1 MAMIPSSVEQ
11 VEGLLDQLAS
21 DVAAGFTS
29 WDKVAFVGVRS
40 GGELL
45 ARQVV
50 KRLKNQTGA
59 NISLGLLDIS
69 FYRDDLAKRLFSPE
83 VKATEIDFDIDAKTI
98 ILVDDVL
105 NTGRTVRAAID
116 HLMDLGRPKRIMLLV
131 LFDRGG
137 RELPFQADFVG
148 AQIDL
153 PDDKRVK
160 LKPVNETFEVVI
172 KEARP

>member
-1 MAMIPSSVEQ
+1 MANIPQSEAQ
-11 VEGLLDQLAS
+11 IEALLEELVAS
-21 DVAAGFTS
+21 LGQSFDT

-45 ARQVV
+45 ARQLV
-50 KRLKNQTGA
+50 KRLGKRSGA
-59 NISLGLLDIS
+59 NIPLGLLDIS
-69 FYRDDLAKRLFSPE
+69 FYRDDLSKRLFSPE
-83 VKATEIDFDIDAKTI
+83 VKNTEIDFAIDDQTI

-148 AQIDL
+148 ARIDL

>member
-1 MAMIPSSVEQ
+1 MANIPSSVEQ
-11 VEGLLDQLAS
+11 VEQLLAELTAKLT
-21 DVAAGFTS
+21 AAFSS
-29 WDKVAFVGVRS
+29 WEQVAFVGVRS

-50 KRLKNQTGA
+50 GRLERSCGVKLP
-59 NISLGLLDIS
+59 LGLLDIS
-69 FYRDDLAKRLFSPE
+69 FYRDDISKRLFSPE
-83 VKATEIDFDIDAKTI
+83 VKNTEIDFSIDNQTI

-105 NTGRTVRAAID
+105 NTGRTVRAALD

-148 AQIDL
+148 ARVDL

-160 LKPVNETFEVVI
+160 LKAAGETFEVVI

>member
-1 MAMIPSSVEQ
+1 
-11 VEGLLDQLAS
+11 
-21 DVAAGFTS
+21 
-29 WDKVAFVGVRS
+29 
-40 GGELL
+40 
-45 ARQVV
+45 
-50 KRLKNQTGA
+50 
-59 NISLGLLDIS
+59 
-69 FYRDDLAKRLFSPE
+69 
-83 VKATEIDFDIDAKTI
+83 
-98 ILVDDVL
+98 VL

-148 AQIDL
+148 ARIDL